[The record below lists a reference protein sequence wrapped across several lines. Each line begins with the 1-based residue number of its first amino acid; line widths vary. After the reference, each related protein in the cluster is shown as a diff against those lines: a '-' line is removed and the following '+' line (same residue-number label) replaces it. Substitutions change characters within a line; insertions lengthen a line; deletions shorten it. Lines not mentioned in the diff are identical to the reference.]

1 MSMAFNKRDGI
12 NKWRLKRLEKT
23 DGCANSWIPDKNDWI
38 KSCEAQSVVYP
49 SIQHA
54 ISVVEGLMTES

>member
-23 DGCANSWIPDKNDWI
+23 AGCANTGAPDKNDWI
-38 KSCEAQSVVYP
+38 TDYNEQGIVYP
-49 SIQHA
+49 AVIDAMTA
-54 ISVVEGLMTES
+54 IEALL